1 MLKNSSFFEVLRGSA
16 PQLDSNVLVLGS
28 INPSFKISLSSI
40 PSDYVYASTPEFRLD
55 HSFMLLSDV
64 KKRLDLAKL
73 VSPNSRNIFLE
84 FLDTPLYS
92 QFSRLADNEV
102 DRSLEYS
109 RTFLD
114 AIDQSE
120 VKYLSLLLA
129 IEAITV

>member
-1 MLKNSSFFEVLRGSA
+1 M
-16 PQLDSNVLVLGS
+16 LGS

-40 PSDYVYASTPEFRLD
+40 PSDYVYAITPEFSSIIHLCSCRM
-55 HSFMLLSDV
+55 SRKARS
-64 KKRLDLAKL
+64 RKL

-129 IEAITV
+129 IEAISRLPKLLILFLPT